1 MRASSVNMP
10 IKLVQLRQP
19 KMQALSLL
27 VVGCPG
33 AGLVPAAP
41 SRPSLVMLTWMLGMG
56 EGGDQ
61 PTDLPGGQRDEV
73 IAAGLAV
80 VMMLRRCPGKLSTGA
95 GAPFEQR

>member
-1 MRASSVNMP
+1 
-10 IKLVQLRQP
+10 
-19 KMQALSLL
+19 MQVLSLL

-41 SRPSLVMLTWMLGMG
+41 SRPSLVVLIWMLGMG

-61 PTDLPGGQRDEV
+61 PADLPGGQPDEV
-73 IAAGLAV
+73 IAAGRAV
-80 VMMLRRCPGKLSTGA
+80 VIMLRQCPGKLSTAA